1 MRKIIENYITLLIAL
16 VGFIG
21 GGFWSF
27 NSDWDWEPLILLVC
41 SFLEIVGFILLK
53 SLPEDNT
60 IQNNIPTTN
69 TKKVQN
75 IKNKGT
81 VNKQIN
87 INENKGNIQM

>member
-1 MRKIIENYITLLIAL
+1 MRKIIENYITLSIAL

-27 NSDWDWEPLILLVC
+27 KTNWDWEPLIFFIC
-41 SFLEIVGFILLK
+41 SFLEIIGFILLK
-53 SLPEDNT
+53 ALPEDSNT
-60 IQNNIPTTN
+60 QNNTPTL
-69 TKKVQN
+69 N
-75 IKNKGT
+75 IKKEQKIYNNGT

>member
-1 MRKIIENYITLLIAL
+1 MRKIIENYITLSIAL

-27 NSDWDWEPLILLVC
+27 KSDWDWEPLILLVC

-60 IQNNIPTTN
+60 IRNNIPTIN
-69 TKKVQN
+69 TKKVLN
-75 IKNKGT
+75 INNKGT

>member
-1 MRKIIENYITLLIAL
+1 MRKIIENYITLSIAL

-27 NSDWDWEPLILLVC
+27 KSDWDWEPLILLVC

-87 INENKGNIQM
+87 INENNGNIQM

>member
-1 MRKIIENYITLLIAL
+1 MRKIIENYITLSIAL

-27 NSDWDWEPLILLVC
+27 KSDWDWEPLILLVC

-87 INENKGNIQM
+87 INENQGNIQM